1 MAIYASTFISGLQ
14 DPVSKELTN
23 LIPDLRIMDLYDGLV
38 VYSTNIHVQ
47 KIKNIKFFNNTFL
60 VLKKFYNLQN
70 SNLNN
75 IIKMCLNMGNIKPKY
90 AGDIVGGN
98 RTFRIITSKEN
109 QLTSVNKNLL
119 RSMEQKIARS
129 YRLTVNRAKPD
140 LEFWFLYRSEKIGFF
155 MLRLTRHTAYEKIL
169 NKGELRPELSHIL
182 CLLSEPSPNDIVLD
196 PFCGYGSIPIAR
208 ATDFPCNMI
217 FASDI
222 DKQMVNILKNKLKKQ
237 KLKKPIFVKEADA
250 LNMES
255 VFEDNF
261 IDKIIT
267 DPPWGFYQHMDI
279 DINVFYKKMLQE
291 FYRILK
297 PNGILVLLTA
307 RKKEFE
313 NSLADC
319 QNKYKLV
326 DKYHILVSGKKA
338 AIYKIIKKIK

>member
-1 MAIYASTFISGLQ
+1 
-14 DPVSKELTN
+14 
-23 LIPDLRIMDLYDGLV
+23 
-38 VYSTNIHVQ
+38 
-47 KIKNIKFFNNTFL
+47 
-60 VLKKFYNLQN
+60 
-70 SNLNN
+70 
-75 IIKMCLNMGNIKPKY
+75 
-90 AGDIVGGN
+90 
-98 RTFRIITSKEN
+98 
-109 QLTSVNKNLL
+109 
-119 RSMEQKIARS
+119 
-129 YRLTVNRAKPD
+129 
-140 LEFWFLYRSEKIGFF
+140 
-155 MLRLTRHTAYEKIL
+155 
-169 NKGELRPELSHIL
+169 
-182 CLLSEPSPNDIVLD
+182 
-196 PFCGYGSIPIAR
+196 
-208 ATDFPCNMI
+208 
-217 FASDI
+217 
-222 DKQMVNILKNKLKKQ
+222 
-237 KLKKPIFVKEADA
+237 
-250 LNMES
+250 MES